1 MIFISLA
8 SNSISSHKLFFMKSL
23 ILALFSVLGSQL
35 YSQGN
40 LQFNQV
46 LNIEFA
52 STGSTAVTVPAG
64 KVWKLENC
72 MLTSINNYA
81 CMVFNGTTYY
91 LRQHNTSSSAWDNFP
106 FWFGSGKTVTFGGG
120 CSPGIV
126 SIIEFNVVP

>member
-1 MIFISLA
+1 MKKIILFLRLA
-8 SNSISSHKLFFMKSL
+8 LCT
-23 ILALFSVLGSQL
+23 ALFSALSSQL

-52 STGSTAVTVPAG
+52 SMGSTAVTVPAG
-64 KVWKLENC
+64 KIWKLENC

-120 CSPGIV
+120 CSAGIV
-126 SIIEFNVVP
+126 SVIEFNVVP

>member
-1 MIFISLA
+1 
-8 SNSISSHKLFFMKSL
+8 MKIL
-23 ILALFSVLGSQL
+23 ILSFFLLPFYFLF
-35 YSQGN
+35 SQGN

-52 STGSTAVTVPAG
+52 SIGATAVTVPAG

-72 MLTSINNYA
+72 MLTSTNNYA

>member
-1 MIFISLA
+1 
-8 SNSISSHKLFFMKSL
+8 MKIL
-23 ILALFSVLGSQL
+23 ILPLRHALCIALFSALSSLL

-52 STGSTAVTVPAG
+52 STGTAAVTVPAG

-81 CMVFNGTTYY
+81 CMVYNGTTYY

>member
-1 MIFISLA
+1 
-8 SNSISSHKLFFMKSL
+8 MKIL
-23 ILALFSVLGSQL
+23 ILSFFLVLCSLL

-72 MLTSINNYA
+72 ALTSINNYA
-81 CMVFNGTTYY
+81 CMIFNGTTYY